1 MSKSK
6 GYIKWHRSITENPF
20 FMVKPFDDWRAFE
33 YLCLKARRY
42 PGDVVLADGNVVHV
56 ASGQYFISRAK
67 LADIFGW
74 SVKKL
79 KGWEERMKRAKMV
92 LPEGLPKG
100 TRYTIEKYAFYQLE
114 GPAEGPAEGT
124 SEGTSQGLRIKKD
137 KESIKKDA
145 RASDLETPRDVIP
158 MPDFIR
164 QKINEV
170 L

>member
-1 MSKSK
+1 MGKSK
-6 GYIKWHRSITENPF
+6 GYIKWHRSVADNPF
-20 FMVKPFDDWRAFE
+20 FLVKPFDDWRAFE

-79 KGWEERMKRAKMV
+79 RGWEKRMKRAKMV
-92 LPEGLPKG
+92 LAEGLAKG

-114 GPAEGPAEGT
+114 GQAEGHAKGQSEGT
-124 SEGTSQGLRIKKD
+124 SEGTRIKKD

-145 RASDLETPRDVIP
+145 RACDLEAPRDVIP

-164 QKINEV
+164 KKINEV

>member
-6 GYIKWHRSITENPF
+6 GYIKWHRSITDNPF

-74 SVKKL
+74 TVKKL
-79 KGWEERMKRAKMV
+79 RGWEERMKRAKMV
-92 LPEGLPKG
+92 TAKG
-100 TRYTIEKYAFYQLE
+100 QGRGTIYTIEMYTFYQLE
-114 GPAEGPAEGT
+114 GQAEG
-124 SEGTSQGLRIKKD
+124 QGKGQPQGQPQGQRIKKD